1 MSDKIIK
8 LSAIALSSALCGW
21 LMTSQATAAA
31 PPEPVAGKVVLGV
44 TVAEAELIATGWR
57 LSKLLKAE
65 VRNDKAEKIGRIDD
79 VLVSSDGKLS
89 TAIIDVG
96 GFLGIGAHKVAIPV
110 HQLVLAADPTKIM
123 LPGASKEA
131 LKSVPEFRY
140 AS

>member
-8 LSAIALSSALCGW
+8 VCAIALSSALCGW

-57 LSKLLKAE
+57 LSKLLKAD
-65 VRNDKAEKIGRIDD
+65 VRNDKAEKIGKIDD

-110 HQLVLAADPTKIM
+110 HQLVLSADPTKVM

-131 LKSVPEFRY
+131 LKTMPEFHY
-140 AS
+140 TS

>member
-1 MSDKIIK
+1 MSEKIIK
-8 LSAIALSSALCGW
+8 LSAIVLSSALCGW
-21 LMTSQATAAA
+21 LITSQATAAA

-44 TVAEAELIATGWR
+44 TVAEADLVATGWR
-57 LSKLLKAE
+57 VSKLLKAE
-65 VRNDKAEKIGRIDD
+65 VRNDKAEKIGKIDD
-79 VLVSSDGKLS
+79 ILVSSDGTLS
-89 TAIIDVG
+89 VAIVDVG

-110 HQLVLAADPTKIM
+110 HQLVLSPNPTKIM

>member
-8 LSAIALSSALCGW
+8 LSAIALSAALCGW
-21 LMTSQATAAA
+21 LTTSQATAAA

-57 LSKLLKAE
+57 LSKLLKAD
-65 VRNDKAEKIGRIDD
+65 VRNDKAEKIGKIDD

-110 HQLVLAADPTKIM
+110 HQLVLSADPTKVM